1 MGAAPLDAAPAF
13 VDGSLLRCNVC
24 GDSVGAFCSCTLCL
38 QLPDQDEPVAALC
51 PVVGGAERAAP
62 IVGPLVSCRALHQPT
77 TRLRTGRSGL
87 EEENLTLATAGA
99 S

>member
-38 QLPDQDEPVAALC
+38 QLPDQDEPVAVLF
-51 PVVGGAERAAP
+51 PVWWEERSE
-62 IVGPLVSCRALHQPT
+62 PLPVSVL
-77 TRLRTGRSGL
+77 
-87 EEENLTLATAGA
+87 
-99 S
+99 